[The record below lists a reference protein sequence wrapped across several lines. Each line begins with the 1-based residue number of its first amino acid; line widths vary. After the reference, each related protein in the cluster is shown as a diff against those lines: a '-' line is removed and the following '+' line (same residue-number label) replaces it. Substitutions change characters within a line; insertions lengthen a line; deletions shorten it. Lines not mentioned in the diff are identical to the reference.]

1 MSMIRSTFLF
11 LFWCSLMNALNAPR
25 GLLECD
31 TIFLCPEDEHYI
43 VACMPNQHGIV
54 SQKTVKLSHLNT
66 VSDNAFEFLFS
77 GPVLPSDSDIYDV
90 PLVRSREKQL
100 LVASI
105 LDSFSNLLPSAT
117 YLRSNVNTGMGFLL
131 GNFLPSDQ

>member
-1 MSMIRSTFLF
+1 
-11 LFWCSLMNALNAPR
+11 MNALNVPR

-31 TIFLCPEDEHYI
+31 TMSLCPEDKRSI
-43 VACMPNQHGIV
+43 IACMPNQRGIV
-54 SQKTVKLSHLNT
+54 SQKTVKLSHLSS
-66 VSDNAFEFLFS
+66 VSDIAFQFLFS
-77 GPVLPSDSDIYDV
+77 GPLLPSDSDIYSV

-117 YLRSNVNTGMGFLL
+117 YLRSNINTGMGFLL
-131 GNFLPSDQ
+131 GDLLPSDQ